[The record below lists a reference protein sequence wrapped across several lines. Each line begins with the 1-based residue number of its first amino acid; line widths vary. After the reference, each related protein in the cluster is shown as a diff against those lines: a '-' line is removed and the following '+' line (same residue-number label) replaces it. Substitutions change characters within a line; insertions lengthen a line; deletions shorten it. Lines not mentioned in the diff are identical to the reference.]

1 MIYLLNKST
10 MQIKSV
16 VYDILTDSVACR
28 DDDALLYLKVL
39 YKLWLTY
46 TTPYEML
53 TVLNYQS
60 VRVARQETQ
69 AEFPELRWAKYQDR
83 QRTANKIKKEKS
95 KNFWDKLNVLWTG
108 N

>member
-16 VYDILTDSVACR
+16 VYDILKDSVACR
-28 DDDALLYLKVL
+28 DDDPLLYLKVL

-60 VRVARQETQ
+60 VRATRQELQ
-69 AEFPELRWAKYQDR
+69 SEFPELRWAKYQ
-83 QRTANKIKKEKS
+83 QRHKVGDKIKKEKS
-95 KNFWDKLNVLWTG
+95 KNFWQKLNVLWTG

>member
-1 MIYLLNKST
+1 ML
-10 MQIKSV
+10 IKPA
-16 VYDILTDSVACR
+16 VYNVLKESVASR

-39 YKLWLTY
+39 YRLWLTY

-60 VRVARQETQ
+60 VRATRQELQTVY
-69 AEFPELRWAKYQDR
+69 PELRWAKYQDR
-83 QRTANKIKKEKS
+83 HRIGDKIKKEKS